1 MEKIKERIK
10 QILKKRPKY
19 KEILNFY
26 LKIKE
31 EQEKFRSQLNLSPIF
46 LKKEW
51 KDLLRQEGFSLIE
64 KKDFRVD
71 TEVSIKLFQSLCE
84 VAKDANPHLAQ
95 QVGMI
100 REAIGQD
107 RLNLE
112 EIFKGKIKGEKL
124 AEEIGLDQ
132 KVFSFLIYQSIKP
145 SLEEG
150 VKDLR
155 KELEGEN
162 WSKGYCPLCGSSPS
176 LALLKGE
183 GGKRYL
189 QCSYCGFEWRVD
201 RLFCPFCGNREQ
213 GSLQYFFGEGE
224 EAYRIDTCEKCHH
237 YLKTLDTRVMEIVD
251 PELEDIATLHLDLM
265 ASQKGY
271 KRSVPHPWNP

>member
-1 MEKIKERIK
+1 MEKIKERIE
-10 QILKKRPKY
+10 QILKKRPRY

-31 EQEKFRSQLNLSPIF
+31 EQEKSRSHLHLSPIS

-51 KDLLRQEGFSLIE
+51 RELLKREGFSLIE
-64 KKDFRVD
+64 KKDFPVD
-71 TEVSIKLFQSLCE
+71 TEASIKLFHSLCE
-84 VAKDANPHLAQ
+84 VARGANPRLAEQTQLIQEAVQ
-95 QVGMI
+95 QN
-100 REAIGQD
+100 

-112 EIFKGKIKGEKL
+112 EILKGKVKEDKRVKEL
-124 AEEIGLDQ
+124 GLDQ

-162 WSKGYCPLCGSSPS
+162 WSKGYCPLCGDLPS

-189 QCSYCGFEWRVD
+189 RCSYCGAEWRVD
-201 RLFCPFCGNREQ
+201 RLFCPFCGNREE
-213 GSLQYFFGEGE
+213 GSLQYFCGEGE
-224 EAYRIDTCEKCHH
+224 EAYRIDICEKCHH
-237 YLKTLDTRVMEIVD
+237 YLKTLDTRVMEIID
-251 PELEDIATLHLDLM
+251 PELEDIATLHLDLI

-271 KRSVPHPWNP
+271 KRPVPHLWNP